1 MRYSVGVHPLDI
13 EHWSDDT
20 AAVLRRAALED
31 DRVVAIGELG
41 LDLFRVKNLDE
52 QLNVL
57 RPQLDLAVELVA
69 HALVPRLAEADS
81 FTHQGVQVPLLR
93 LHGHD
98 AASAAAIVRALALL
112 PMAGFSPEGIY
123 R

>member
-1 MRYSVGVHPLDI
+1 MASRWREAGVGALLHACVEPSEIPAIRALADRFPEMRYSVGVHPLDT

-57 RPQLDLAVELVA
+57 RPQLDLAVELDLPVII
-69 HALVPRLAEADS
+69 HCR
-81 FTHQGVQVPLLR
+81 
-93 LHGHD
+93 D
-98 AASAAAIVRALALL
+98 AAEPMLL
-112 PMAGFSPEGIY
+112 SLIHI
-123 R
+123 